1 MAASYRLTNYIWS
14 RQTHNSY
21 NYCDTVHI
29 FATVCNHCVNRKAFI
44 YGRIVYN
51 KKKQRKQKENK
62 TEKREKKSRKTQVY
76 GVIVQIFSMIVIN
89 TMLFN

>member
-51 KKKQRKQKENK
+51 KKKNRENKKKTKQKKEKKNQ
-62 TEKREKKSRKTQVY
+62 EKRKCMASLCKYFQ
-76 GVIVQIFSMIVIN
+76 
-89 TMLFN
+89 

>member
-21 NYCDTVHI
+21 NYCDTVHR

-51 KKKQRKQKENK
+51 IKKN
-62 TEKREKKSRKTQVY
+62 REKKSKQNRKKRKKIKKNASVWRHCAN
-76 GVIVQIFSMIVIN
+76 IFNDSHQYYA
-89 TMLFN
+89 F